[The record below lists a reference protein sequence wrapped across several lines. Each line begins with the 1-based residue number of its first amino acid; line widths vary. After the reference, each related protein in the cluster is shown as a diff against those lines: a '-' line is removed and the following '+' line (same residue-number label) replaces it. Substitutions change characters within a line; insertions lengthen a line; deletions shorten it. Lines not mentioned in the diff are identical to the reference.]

1 MIKKA
6 FRLTENQIGKV
17 LKYKKPFF
25 SNLAIANVI
34 RNPLEIS
41 RFALIL
47 SGKIAKTSV
56 DRNFYRR
63 KFYVVASKYLSSSGF
78 DIVVVMKK

>member
-25 SNLAIANVI
+25 SNFAIANVI
-34 RNPLEIS
+34 RNSLEIS
-41 RFALIL
+41 RFGLIL
-47 SGKIAKTSV
+47 SGKVAKTSV

-63 KFYVVASKYLSSSGF
+63 NFYDLTRQYLTNPGLDVA
-78 DIVVVMKK
+78 IVVKK